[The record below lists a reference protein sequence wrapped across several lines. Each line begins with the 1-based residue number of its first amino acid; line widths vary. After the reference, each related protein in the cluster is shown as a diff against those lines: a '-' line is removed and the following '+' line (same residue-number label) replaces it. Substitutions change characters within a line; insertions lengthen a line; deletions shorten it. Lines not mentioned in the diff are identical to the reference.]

1 MFNLF
6 AKVTKTADLSAEL
19 KKQLNELAGTQV
31 FIGVPDGSDSNWS
44 EDITNA
50 ELLYVHTHGVRQK
63 EMREEMNPKVESGE
77 LTYSKAV
84 QMYLHTHGSPLWHS
98 PPRPVIEPAL
108 ESKKEVIAKQLRKVA
123 EFALDG
129 QDYEVEL
136 QKAGLL
142 GQNIARAWF
151 DDPSNG
157 WAPNSPVTEEAK
169 GSDRPLI
176 DTGELRKS
184 IMYVVEKGNKA

>member
-1 MFNLF
+1 MFNAF
-6 AKVTKTADLSAEL
+6 AKVTAGKDLTPEV
-19 KKQLNELAGTQV
+19 KKMLDDLAKTQV
-31 FIGVPDGSDSNWS
+31 LVGVPEGSDNDRP

-77 LTYSKAV
+77 LTYSKAF

-108 ESKKEVIAKQLRKVA
+108 EKKKEVVAKQLRKVA
-123 EFALDG
+123 ETALDG
-129 QDYEVEL
+129 QDPEAEL
-136 QKAGLL
+136 QKAGML

-151 DDPSNG
+151 TDPANG
-157 WAPNSPVTEEAK
+157 WAPNSPVTEESK
-169 GSDRPLI
+169 GSDKPLI

-184 IMYVVEKGNKA
+184 ITYVVDKGNGS